1 MLPLPLLTML
11 LATLVAAGA
20 PPAHAAV
27 EDRPIVGKKLVLR
40 RSSSGREKLV
50 FAGGD
55 PGEVSLAPFV
65 QDGALVE
72 LFTPGQP
79 TGVTMALP
87 PSNWSVARQFVVRFG
102 NRGAP
107 NDVSPLSTAVI
118 EVRRYLKV
126 SGKAVGLALD
136 APLGRVGIRVTSGD
150 ARWCA
155 LFTEAHVIADVP
167 GRFSARRSP
176 ADTLPDCRADTLGG
190 AGSPSGAFVAD

>member
-1 MLPLPLLTML
+1 MHPLRLLILL
-11 LATLVAAGA
+11 LATFVALDRA
-20 PPAHAAV
+20 PAHAIV

-40 RSSSGREKLV
+40 RSSAGREKLT

-55 PGEVSLAPFV
+55 PGQVSLAPFV
-65 QDGALVE
+65 QGGALVE
-72 LFTPGQP
+72 LFTPGVP
-79 TGVTMALP
+79 AGVAMALP
-87 PSNWSVARQFVVRFG
+87 PANWSVARQFVVRFG

-107 NDVSPLSTAVI
+107 NEISPLSTAVV

-136 APLGRVGIRVTSGD
+136 APLGRVGIRITAGD
-150 ARWCA
+150 SRWCA
-155 LFTEAHVIADVP
+155 LFTEAHAIADVP

-190 AGSPSGAFVAD
+190 IGSPSGAFVE

>member
-1 MLPLPLLTML
+1 MQPLRLLTVL
-11 LATLVAAGA
+11 LATLVAVDR
-20 PPAHAAV
+20 PSAHAVV

-40 RSSSGREKLV
+40 RSSSGREKLS

-55 PGEVSLAPFV
+55 PGEVTLAPFV

-72 LFTPGQP
+72 LFTPGAP
-79 TGVTMALP
+79 AGVAMALP
-87 PSNWSVARQFVVRFG
+87 SSNWSVARQFVVRFG

-107 NDVSPLSTAVI
+107 NDVSPLSTAIV

-126 SGKAVGLALD
+126 SGKDTGLALD
-136 APLGRVGIRVTSGD
+136 APLGRVGIRVTAGD
-150 ARWCA
+150 SRWCA

-176 ADTLPDCRADTLGG
+176 ADTVPDCRADTLGG
-190 AGSPSGAFVAD
+190 IGSPSGAFVGD

>member
-1 MLPLPLLTML
+1 MLPLSLVTIL
-11 LATLVAAGA
+11 LATLVAVDH
-20 PPAHAAV
+20 PSVDAAA
-27 EDRPIVGKKLVLR
+27 DRPIVGKKLVLR

-72 LFTPGQP
+72 LFAPGQL
-79 TGVTMALP
+79 TSAAMALP

-107 NDVSPLSTAVI
+107 NDVSPVSTAVL

-126 SGKAVGLALD
+126 SGKAAGLALD
-136 APLGRVGIRVTSGD
+136 APLGRVGIRITTAD

-155 LFTEAHVIADVP
+155 LFTEEHAIADVP

-190 AGSPSGAFVAD
+190 VGSPSGAFVAD